1 MIRDYNINSDG
12 FFLEDIADILHIKLN
27 SKNIANIESDEK
39 DYDKALK
46 EINDYCKKIG
56 EKKIIIATADIKI
69 EDYPEDKYV
78 LNKYELEMFP
88 DKKLIPVDKVL
99 KEQSKIYEE
108 AGFVNVNDYVGY
120 EYKVAF
126 IYPNE
131 YGKKVINEFKEIH
144 NQIQVLKQQEKELEN
159 AEYNYDLDL

>member
-12 FFLEDIADILHIKLN
+12 FFLEDIAHALHIKLN
-27 SKNIANIESDEK
+27 STNIANIESDEK

-78 LNKYELEMFP
+78 LNEYELKMFP

-99 KEQSKIYEE
+99 KKQSKIYEE
-108 AGFVNVNDYVGY
+108 AGFVNVNDYVDY
-120 EYKVAF
+120 EYKIAF

-131 YGKKVINEFKEIH
+131 YGKKVINEFNKI
-144 NQIQVLKQQEKELEN
+144 LKLYNENDNEKNTEELE
-159 AEYNYDLDL
+159 L

>member
-12 FFLEDIADILHIKLN
+12 FFLEDIEHVLHIKLN
-27 SKNIANIESDEK
+27 STNVANIESDRK
-39 DYDKALK
+39 VYNKALK
-46 EINDYCKKIG
+46 EIKDYCKEIG
-56 EKKIIIATADIKI
+56 EKKIIIATADIKK
-69 EDYPEDKYV
+69 EDYPEEKYV
-78 LNKYELEMFP
+78 LNEDELKMSP
-88 DKKLIPVDKVL
+88 NKKLIPVDKVL

-131 YGKKVINEFKEIH
+131 YGKKVINKF
-144 NQIQVLKQQEKELEN
+144 NQIMKSYNENNNEKDTEELE
-159 AEYNYDLDL
+159 L

>member
-1 MIRDYNINSDG
+1 MIRDYNINSDV
-12 FFLEDIADILHIKLN
+12 FFLEDIGHILHIKLN
-27 SKNIANIESDEK
+27 STNIANIESDIK

-46 EINDYCKKIG
+46 EIKDYCKKIG
-56 EKKIIIATADIKI
+56 EKKIIIATADIKT

-78 LNKYELEMFP
+78 LNEDELKMFP
-88 DKKLIPVDKVL
+88 NKKLIPVDKVL

-108 AGFVNVNDYVGY
+108 AGFVNVNDYVDY

-131 YGKKVINEFKEIH
+131 YGKEDT
-144 NQIQVLKQQEKELEN
+144 L
-159 AEYNYDLDL
+159 

>member
-12 FFLEDIADILHIKLN
+12 FFLEDIAHALHIKLN
-27 SKNIANIESDEK
+27 STNIANIESDK
-39 DYDKALK
+39 KVYNKALK
-46 EINDYCKKIG
+46 EIKDYCKEIG
-56 EKKIIIATADIKI
+56 EKKIIIATADIKK

-78 LNKYELEMFP
+78 LNEHELKMFP

-99 KEQSKIYEE
+99 KKQSKIYEE
-108 AGFVNVNDYVGY
+108 AGFVNVNDYVDY

-131 YGKKVINEFKEIH
+131 YGKKVINEFNKI
-144 NQIQVLKQQEKELEN
+144 LKLYNENDNEKNTEELE
-159 AEYNYDLDL
+159 L

>member
-1 MIRDYNINSDG
+1 MIIDYNVNSDG
-12 FFLEDIADILHIKLN
+12 FFLEDIERVLHIKLN
-27 SKNIANIESDEK
+27 STNVANIESDIK

-46 EINDYCKKIG
+46 EIKDYCEEIG
-56 EKKIIIATADIKI
+56 EKKIIIATADIKE
-69 EDYPEDKYV
+69 EDYPEEKYV
-78 LNKYELEMFP
+78 FNEDELKMFP
-88 DKKLIPVDKVL
+88 NKKLIPVDKVL

-131 YGKKVINEFKEIH
+131 YGKEVINGFNKI
-144 NQIQVLKQQEKELEN
+144 LKLNNESENEKDTEELE
-159 AEYNYDLDL
+159 L

>member
-12 FFLEDIADILHIKLN
+12 FFLEDIAHALHIKLN
-27 SKNIANIESDEK
+27 STNIANIESDEK

-69 EDYPEDKYV
+69 EDYPQDKYV
-78 LNKYELEMFP
+78 LKYGLNKYELEMFP

-131 YGKKVINEFKEIH
+131 YGKEVINEFNRI
-144 NQIQVLKQQEKELEN
+144 LKLDNKNNNDKDTEELE
-159 AEYNYDLDL
+159 L